1 MCFIKYISVFIKSSQ
16 KKKKRKTHFSIN
28 FKKEVT
34 ARPRDKPRA
43 KQTAI
48 IIINWQ
54 KSSVV
59 YAEAKQHT
67 VTSIKFSLSL
77 SSAPLHNPTLPT
89 SSSSSSRS
97 LSLSLICLALHS
109 LSLSLS
115 LSRSVDTY
123 IQSVSLGGVVFV
135 YGFTL
140 KIFNRISWIYIHY
153 NPTHPHCLLLSPRVS
168 HSFSSLSSVK
178 TKQKK
183 L

>member
-1 MCFIKYISVFIKSSQ
+1 MLY
-16 KKKKRKTHFSIN
+16 TL
-28 FKKEVT
+28 
-34 ARPRDKPRA
+34 
-43 KQTAI
+43 KQS
-48 IIINWQ
+48 N
-54 KSSVV
+54 
-59 YAEAKQHT
+59 
-67 VTSIKFSLSL
+67 
-77 SSAPLHNPTLPT
+77 TLLQALN
-89 SSSSSSRS
+89 S
-97 LSLSLICLALHS
+97 LSLSLSLPLRYTIQLFQLPLLLLQDLS
-109 LSLSLS
+109 LSLSLSQCFVWCFTLS

>member
-1 MCFIKYISVFIKSSQ
+1 MLY
-16 KKKKRKTHFSIN
+16 TL
-28 FKKEVT
+28 
-34 ARPRDKPRA
+34 
-43 KQTAI
+43 KQS
-48 IIINWQ
+48 N
-54 KSSVV
+54 
-59 YAEAKQHT
+59 
-67 VTSIKFSLSL
+67 
-77 SSAPLHNPTLPT
+77 TLLQALN
-89 SSSSSSRS
+89 S
-97 LSLSLICLALHS
+97 LSLSLSLPLRYTIQLFQLPLLLLQDLS
-109 LSLSLS
+109 LSLSLSLSVFCSVLHSLS

>member
-1 MCFIKYISVFIKSSQ
+1 MCFIKYISVFIKSS
-16 KKKKRKTHFSIN
+16 KKRKKRKTHFSIN

-77 SSAPLHNPTLPT
+77 SLPLRYTIQLFQLPLLLLQDL
-89 SSSSSSRS
+89 S
-97 LSLSLICLALHS
+97 LSLSQCFVWRFT
-109 LSLSLS
+109 LS